1 MNRAQIRE
9 ALKQQ
14 FDILVVG
21 GGVTGAG
28 IARDAAMRGLKT
40 AVVDMRDLAF
50 GTSSR
55 SSKLVHGGLRYLEH
69 AEFALVFESVS
80 ERRILMDIAP
90 HLVTAQGF
98 LFPVFQDSRRSL
110 FEINVGMWLYDGL
123 SLFRS
128 PKIHT
133 SLSKTKLR
141 EKEPALRQ
149 KGLKGAPLYYDCATD
164 DSRLTLE
171 TALDA
176 QNYGAVV
183 ATYTR
188 VLSFIKEDARIVGV
202 RVRDELSGEEFD
214 IYAHSVVNATGPW
227 SDRIRGRDTIST
239 LNS

>member
-1 MNRAQIRE
+1 MNRSQIRE

-28 IARDAAMRGLKT
+28 IARDAAMRGLKS
-40 AVVDMRDLAF
+40 AVVEMRDLAF

-98 LFPVFQDSRRSL
+98 LFPVFKDSRRSL

-128 PKIHT
+128 PKIHK
-133 SLSKTKLR
+133 SLSKSKLKR
-141 EKEPALRQ
+141 
-149 KGLKGAPLYYDCATD
+149 
-164 DSRLTLE
+164 
-171 TALDA
+171 
-176 QNYGAVV
+176 
-183 ATYTR
+183 TR
-188 VLSFIKEDARIVGV
+188 T
-202 RVRDELSGEEFD
+202 ELFGKR
-214 IYAHSVVNATGPW
+214 A
-227 SDRIRGRDTIST
+227 
-239 LNS
+239 